1 VLRLQPLKGADPI
14 RSLRHALKQQLRD
27 YGLRCL
33 SVQAEARDE
42 AHIQEYAMSR
52 EVVAERREWE
62 ASHAND
68 PPR

>member
-1 VLRLQPLKGADPI
+1 MTTEIFEEAVMALLMKLNDNRDRI
-14 RSLRHALKQQLRD
+14 RAL
-27 YGLRCL
+27 Y
-33 SVQAEARDE
+33 E
-42 AHIQEYAMSR
+42 AMSR

>member
-1 VLRLQPLKGADPI
+1 MKESRMTTEIFEEAVMALLKKLNDNRDRI
-14 RSLRHALKQQLRD
+14 RAL
-27 YGLRCL
+27 Y
-33 SVQAEARDE
+33 E
-42 AHIQEYAMSR
+42 AMSR

>member
-1 VLRLQPLKGADPI
+1 MCRNEGEQNTTEIFEEAVMALLKKLNDNRDRI
-14 RSLRHALKQQLRD
+14 RAL
-27 YGLRCL
+27 Y
-33 SVQAEARDE
+33 E
-42 AHIQEYAMSR
+42 AMSR

>member
-1 VLRLQPLKGADPI
+1 MKESRMTTDIFEEAVMALLKLNDNRDRI
-14 RSLRHALKQQLRD
+14 RAL
-27 YGLRCL
+27 Y
-33 SVQAEARDE
+33 E
-42 AHIQEYAMSR
+42 AMSR